1 MFADPCRKSLN
12 KNDWDQVLWARV
24 TEHPTQNLVFT
35 KPLDTT
41 TWLRSLLSKVFHPCL
56 MVPVRVFPG
65 LLGEFTYVTSP
76 RQGPRE
82 AKLFLRNNEAQGLDM
97 LRPKSFQLALAV
109 QTLDSAIHRINHY
122 PSDRSPWSRA
132 SISTDFLS
140 QPLPSSMPPDPPRY
154 SCFSDHGLLA
164 KVKAP
169 A

>member
-1 MFADPCRKSLN
+1 MTETRFYEPARLSTPPKTLFSLN
-12 KNDWDQVLWARV
+12 RWTPQPDWG
-24 TEHPTQNLVFT
+24 HYY
-35 KPLDTT
+35 
-41 TWLRSLLSKVFHPCL
+41 LRSSILAWWSLCAFSQAFLVNSL
-56 MVPVRVFPG
+56 MWRVRGKDHERRNYFV
-65 LLGEFTYVTSP
+65 
-76 RQGPRE
+76 
-82 AKLFLRNNEAQGLDM
+82 ARNNEAQGLDM